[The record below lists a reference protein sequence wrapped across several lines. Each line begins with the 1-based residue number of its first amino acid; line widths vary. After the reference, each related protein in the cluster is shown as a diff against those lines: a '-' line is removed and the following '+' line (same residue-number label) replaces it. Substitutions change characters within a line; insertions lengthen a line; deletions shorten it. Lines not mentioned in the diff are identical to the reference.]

1 MVDNNEI
8 LGQILQL
15 GQTLNTFQVQ
25 TNATLN
31 ELRTEIKKSRE
42 IENEHWLENLRRW
55 EENDKRWEENN
66 RRWDENDKRWE
77 ENNRRWDENDKRWEE
92 NNRRWDENDKR
103 WEENKR
109 RWDENDKRW
118 EENKKLWKENN
129 EKWKENKKMWIQNE
143 INRENEHQE
152 IMDTFIRY
160 DISVSKKLGDPNADK
175 MKKFLKCN

>member
-25 TNATLN
+25 TNTALN

-77 ENNRRWDENDKRWEE
+77 ENNRRWE
-92 NNRRWDENDKR
+92 ENDKR
-103 WEENKR
+103 WEENKQ
-109 RWDENDKRW
+109 
-118 EENKKLWKENN
+118 L
-129 EKWKENKKMWIQNE
+129 WIQNK
-143 INRENEHQE
+143 IDRENEHQE

>member
-25 TNATLN
+25 TNAALN

-42 IENEHWLENLRRW
+42 IENEHWLENL
-55 EENDKRWEENN
+55 
-66 RRWDENDKRWE
+66 
-77 ENNRRWDENDKRWEE
+77 RRWDENDKRWEE

-109 RWDENDKRW
+109 LW
-118 EENKKLWKENN
+118 EENN
-129 EKWKENKKMWIQNE
+129 EKWKENKQLWIKNG
-143 INRENEHQE
+143 IDRERDHQE
-152 IMDTFIRY
+152 IMDIFIRY
-160 DISVSKKLGDPNADK
+160 DISVSKKLGDPNAEK

>member
-1 MVDNNEI
+1 MVDNNEM

-25 TNATLN
+25 TNTALN

-55 EENDKRWEENN
+55 
-66 RRWDENDKRWE
+66 
-77 ENNRRWDENDKRWEE
+77 
-92 NNRRWDENDKR
+92 DENDKR

-109 RWDENDKRW
+109 LW
-118 EENKKLWKENN
+118 EENN
-129 EKWKENKKMWIQNE
+129 EKWKENKQLWIKNG
-143 INRENEHQE
+143 IDRERDHQE
-152 IMDTFIRY
+152 IMDIFIRY
-160 DISVSKKLGDPNADK
+160 DISVSKKLGDPNAEK

>member
-66 RRWDENDKRWE
+66 RRWE
-77 ENNRRWDENDKRWEE
+77 
-92 NNRRWDENDKR
+92 
-103 WEENKR
+103 
-109 RWDENDKRW
+109 ENDKRW

-175 MKKFLKCN
+175 MKKFIKCN

>member
-8 LGQILQL
+8 LRQILQL

-55 EENDKRWEENN
+55 EENDKRWEEN
-66 RRWDENDKRWE
+66 
-77 ENNRRWDENDKRWEE
+77 
-92 NNRRWDENDKR
+92 
-103 WEENKR
+103 
-109 RWDENDKRW
+109 
-118 EENKKLWKENN
+118 KKLWKENN

-143 INRENEHQE
+143 INRKNDHQE

>member
-55 EENDKRWEENN
+55 
-66 RRWDENDKRWE
+66 
-77 ENNRRWDENDKRWEE
+77 DENDKRWEE

-103 WEENKR
+103 WEENKQ
-109 RWDENDKRW
+109 
-118 EENKKLWKENN
+118 LWKENN
-129 EKWKENKKMWIQNE
+129 ERWEENKQLWIQNK
-143 INRENEHQE
+143 IDRENDHQE

-175 MKKFLKCN
+175 MIKFLRCN

>member
-77 ENNRRWDENDKRWEE
+77 ENNRRWE
-92 NNRRWDENDKR
+92 
-103 WEENKR
+103 
-109 RWDENDKRW
+109 ENDKRW

>member
-25 TNATLN
+25 TNTALN

-66 RRWDENDKRWE
+66 SRWDENDKRWE
-77 ENNRRWDENDKRWEE
+77 ENNRRWEENDKRWEE
-92 NNRRWDENDKR
+92 NNRRWEENDKR
-103 WEENKR
+103 WEENKQ
-109 RWDENDKRW
+109 
-118 EENKKLWKENN
+118 L
-129 EKWKENKKMWIQNE
+129 WIQNK
-143 INRENEHQE
+143 IDRENEHQE

>member
-25 TNATLN
+25 TNTALN

-77 ENNRRWDENDKRWEE
+77 ENNRRWEENDKRWEE
-92 NNRRWDENDKR
+92 NNRRWEENDKR
-103 WEENKR
+103 WEENKQ
-109 RWDENDKRW
+109 
-118 EENKKLWKENN
+118 L
-129 EKWKENKKMWIQNE
+129 WIQNK
-143 INRENEHQE
+143 IDRENEHQE

>member
-55 EENDKRWEENN
+55 
-66 RRWDENDKRWE
+66 DENDKRWE
-77 ENNRRWDENDKRWEE
+77 ENNKRWE
-92 NNRRWDENDKR
+92 ENDKR
-103 WEENKR
+103 WEENKQ
-109 RWDENDKRW
+109 
-118 EENKKLWKENN
+118 L
-129 EKWKENKKMWIQNE
+129 WIQNK
-143 INRENEHQE
+143 IDRENDHQE

-175 MKKFLKCN
+175 MRKFLRCN

>member
-1 MVDNNEI
+1 MVDNNE
-8 LGQILQL
+8 LLVQILQI

-66 RRWDENDKRWE
+66 RRWE
-77 ENNRRWDENDKRWEE
+77 
-92 NNRRWDENDKR
+92 
-103 WEENKR
+103 
-109 RWDENDKRW
+109 ENDKRW

>member
-55 EENDKRWEENN
+55 E
-66 RRWDENDKRWE
+66 
-77 ENNRRWDENDKRWEE
+77 ENDKRWEE

>member
-25 TNATLN
+25 TNAALN

-66 RRWDENDKRWE
+66 RRWEENDKRW
-77 ENNRRWDENDKRWEE
+77 
-92 NNRRWDENDKR
+92 
-103 WEENKR
+103 
-109 RWDENDKRW
+109 
-118 EENKKLWKENN
+118 
-129 EKWKENKKMWIQNE
+129 
-143 INRENEHQE
+143 
-152 IMDTFIRY
+152 
-160 DISVSKKLGDPNADK
+160 
-175 MKKFLKCN
+175 

>member
-25 TNATLN
+25 TNAALN

-55 EENDKRWEENN
+55 EENDKRWK
-66 RRWDENDKRWE
+66 ENDKRWE
-77 ENNRRWDENDKRWEE
+77 ENNRRWE
-92 NNRRWDENDKR
+92 ENDKR
-103 WEENKR
+103 WEENKQ
-109 RWDENDKRW
+109 
-118 EENKKLWKENN
+118 L
-129 EKWKENKKMWIQNE
+129 WIQNK
-143 INRENEHQE
+143 IDRENEHQE

>member
-25 TNATLN
+25 TNAALN

-42 IENEHWLENLRRW
+42 IENEHWLENL
-55 EENDKRWEENN
+55 
-66 RRWDENDKRWE
+66 
-77 ENNRRWDENDKRWEE
+77 RRWDENDKRWEE

-103 WEENKR
+103 WEENKQ
-109 RWDENDKRW
+109 
-118 EENKKLWKENN
+118 LWKENN
-129 EKWKENKKMWIQNE
+129 EKWEENKQLWKENNERWAENKKMWIQNE
-143 INRENEHQE
+143 INRKIDHQE